1 MLELEF
7 ENEFKVDELDVK
19 NNNCCTSLEFFCS
32 TKNKILELEFENEFK
47 VDKLDVKITIV
58 VVKNHW
64 FSK

>member
-7 ENEFKVDELDVK
+7 ENEFKVNELDEK
-19 NNNCCTSLEFFCS
+19 NNNFF
-32 TKNKILELEFENEFK
+32 F
-47 VDKLDVKITIV
+47 

>member
-19 NNNCCTSLEFFCS
+19 
-32 TKNKILELEFENEFK
+32 
-47 VDKLDVKITIV
+47 ITID